1 MNNNTNWRCVS
12 KVRDKAGVITD
23 YVLELIDMAT
33 NQSLGRQIINAQ
45 TLKEMLNNKRIDVIN
60 LKLTSDNR
68 IISVNPE
75 EQAQAVN
82 RHSLLRSLSFNK
94 RENNKNVDKE
104 QVEKAIGAYKRNAT
118 NEEKSKLSYLT
129 KKMASKP
136 YTVSAI
142 VLALT
147 LGIGAATGVQIEKNK
162 QAENEAK
169 VMALMNQGYA
179 DEMGNLDTQKVINE
193 SDSIVIDGGI
203 GFWNIDIKS
212 DGVTIGSVDR
222 DIVGYSV
229 SHGMSVKDNDG
240 NTLISYSRDGLTNGK
255 FTDGAGNVKYTMIRT
270 DFIGKPGY
278 DIKDSN
284 GNVVAKLKENWTL
297 KGKFREVELTDA
309 SGSLIANGGRHS
321 KNDFKIEFGDSEQM
335 ENIDAM
341 SIITQFL
348 MKKAVSDDSA
358 KSKINSNSSK
368 SGVDYR
374 LTYDNRA

>member
-1 MNNNTNWRCVS
+1 MNNNTSWRCVS

-23 YVLELIDMAT
+23 YVLELINMAT
-33 NQSLGRQIINAQ
+33 NQSLDRQIISAQ
-45 TLKEMLNNKRIDVIN
+45 TLKEMLNNKRIEVIN

-82 RHSLLRSLSFNK
+82 GHSLLKSLSFNK
-94 RENNKNVDKE
+94 RANNKNVDKE

-147 LGIGAATGVQIEKNK
+147 IGIGTATGVQIEKNK
-162 QAENEAK
+162 QAENKAK

-193 SDSIVIDGGI
+193 SDSVVIDGGI
-203 GFWNIDIKS
+203 GFRNIDIKS

-270 DFIGKPGY
+270 DFLGKPGY

-284 GNVVAKLKENWTL
+284 GNVVAKLK
-297 KGKFREVELTDA
+297 
-309 SGSLIANGGRHS
+309 
-321 KNDFKIEFGDSEQM
+321 
-335 ENIDAM
+335 
-341 SIITQFL
+341 
-348 MKKAVSDDSA
+348 
-358 KSKINSNSSK
+358 
-368 SGVDYR
+368 
-374 LTYDNRA
+374 